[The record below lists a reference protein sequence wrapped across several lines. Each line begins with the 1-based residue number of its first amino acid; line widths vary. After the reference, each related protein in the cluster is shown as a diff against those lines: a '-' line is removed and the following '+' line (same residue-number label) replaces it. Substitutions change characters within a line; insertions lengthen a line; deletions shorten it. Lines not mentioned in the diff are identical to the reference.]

1 MHVLPAPPAAA
12 ACTLEDAERALPPLA
27 QLVSAAVTVAEA
39 ALGAIDLRAHDA
51 THPRLGAVDHISC
64 HPVPASLGGCSGSR
78 GGSASSG
85 GGSGRAGSGD
95 HASTSTTTTSG
106 SSSSGGAGSGS
117 ALVAAA
123 HVARGIGQRLS
134 CGPTALSVYYY
145 GSAHPQQRRLA
156 DVRRELGGWNA
167 AARLCWARDGV
178 R

>member
-64 HPVPASLGGCSGSR
+64 HPVPASLGGC
-78 GGSASSG
+78 
-85 GGSGRAGSGD
+85 SGRAGSGD